1 MRTKFCLSV
10 ACGIALCISAGS
22 VARADLLVTSRI
34 RYYSTNYSNGNRI
47 ILRFDDRTGALI
59 NQFGYDTESFAG
71 MTVGP
76 DERIYVTSNII
87 GWGDVYRFTRN
98 GKFLGGFDTH
108 TPTGGT
114 ATYLIQPGNLTF
126 GPDGNCYVIGSGS
139 LFGPDRGLIL
149 RYDGVTRAFN
159 DYFVTNAGAPGDLA
173 FGREG
178 HLYIADA
185 KLGIVRYNG
194 KTGEFMDTF
203 VSAGSAGVSGYF
215 GFIFGPDGNLYVRSH
230 DSNAVVRFDGNSG
243 AFLDYFVA
251 PGSGGLKSPGGL
263 AFGPDGNLYVSS
275 SDTDRILRYDGH
287 TGAFLDVF
295 ATDAAMTNPAN
306 LVFTPPLPQLQIK
319 HAGDTV
325 EISWPNSSSAPN
337 WTLAKQRSLD
347 ATNEWTVLTNTP
359 LLEGT
364 NYVVTDQRDG
374 IPAFYRLE
382 QH

>member
-34 RYYSTNYSNGNRI
+34 HYYSTNYSNGNRI

-59 NQFGYDTESFAG
+59 NQFGYLTEGFMG

-76 DERIYVTSNII
+76 DERIYVTSNIM
-87 GWGDVYRFTRN
+87 GWGDVYRFSRAGAFL
-98 GKFLGGFDTH
+98 GKFAFDRL
-108 TPTGGT
+108 
-114 ATYLIQPGNLTF
+114 ALPGNLTF
-126 GPDGNCYVIGSGS
+126 GPDGNLYAIGTAAI
-139 LFGPDRGLIL
+139 LENPL
-149 RYDGVTRAFN
+149 RYQIPQYNGSTGTFM
-159 DYFVTNAGAPGDLA
+159 DYFVAPGSGGTRFMVDLA
-173 FGREG
+173 FGRDG
-178 HLYIADA
+178 RLYVADYYQ
-185 KLGIVRYNG
+185 GIMRYNG
-194 KTGEFMDTF
+194 STGEFMDTF
-203 VSAGSAGVSGYF
+203 VPAGSAGVSGYF

-251 PGSGGLKSPGGL
+251 PGSGGLNSPGGL

-275 SDTDRILRYDGH
+275 SATDQILRYDGH

-306 LVFTPPLPQLQIK
+306 LVFTPPLPRLQINS
-319 HAGDTV
+319 AGEQA
-325 EISWPNSSSAPN
+325 EISWPSFSSPRN
-337 WTLAKQRSLD
+337 WTLTKQRSLE
-347 ATNEWTVLTNTP
+347 ATNEWTEVTNAPT
-359 LLEGT
+359 LVGT
-364 NYVVTDQRDG
+364 NYFVTDRRDA
-374 IPAFYRLE
+374 IATFYRLE